1 MTLQAAIAA
10 RVDRLGAAAKHALY
24 AGAVIG
30 TRFRPDLLRT
40 VLEETSGSDD
50 AIAELL
56 RVDLIDQVRFSP
68 HAEYAFRHPL
78 IRSVAYESQLRAGR
92 AELHRRVA
100 AAIQENSPGS
110 TDQNAALIAE
120 HLEAAGDLRAA
131 FDWHMRAGAWS
142 TNRDRAAARTSWQ
155 RARQVA
161 DRLPPDEP
169 DRIAKQI
176 ASLTALCG
184 TLWLTGGSVADTGF
198 EQLRELCALSGDK
211 PSLAIGMAGIVMTL
225 TGHNRHREAAQL
237 SSELAALIESIGDP
251 ALTCGLLLAVTYAKS
266 EIGEMTE
273 ALRLAERVIELADG
287 DRAMGHTSM
296 GSPLREQPG
305 CAASTG
311 CAWASKDGDPMPTAA
326 IALAA
331 PLHPTSHVAAI
342 MYKYILAIPIGA
354 LLADSVALRETA
366 EALHIA
372 EQAGDDFTLVQAQLA
387 RGLVLV
393 HHDGLRR
400 EGVDL
405 LSQARDAAVK
415 QGFTMNALALVDP
428 AIAREKARNGD
439 LDGAIEL
446 SRSAIADMYD
456 TGGVLSLGVATT
468 VLVESLLDRGAEGD
482 LQEALSAIDRLASV
496 PSEPG
501 FVLHELP
508 LLRLRARVAGVQG
521 DHAASH
527 QVMQD
532 YRARAAA
539 ADFEPLV
546 AVADAEDSPQQ

>member
-1 MTLQAAIAA
+1 MCRDDSAAISVPVTLQAAIAA

-78 IRSVAYESQLRAGR
+78 IRSVAYESQLRTGR

-100 AAIQENSPGS
+100 AAIQENSPGP

-198 EQLRELCALSGDK
+198 
-211 PSLAIGMAGIVMTL
+211 
-225 TGHNRHREAAQL
+225 
-237 SSELAALIESIGDP
+237 
-251 ALTCGLLLAVTYAKS
+251 
-266 EIGEMTE
+266 
-273 ALRLAERVIELADG
+273 
-287 DRAMGHTSM
+287 
-296 GSPLREQPG
+296 
-305 CAASTG
+305 
-311 CAWASKDGDPMPTAA
+311 
-326 IALAA
+326 
-331 PLHPTSHVAAI
+331 
-342 MYKYILAIPIGA
+342 
-354 LLADSVALRETA
+354 
-366 EALHIA
+366 
-372 EQAGDDFTLVQAQLA
+372 
-387 RGLVLV
+387 
-393 HHDGLRR
+393 
-400 EGVDL
+400 
-405 LSQARDAAVK
+405 
-415 QGFTMNALALVDP
+415 
-428 AIAREKARNGD
+428 
-439 LDGAIEL
+439 
-446 SRSAIADMYD
+446 
-456 TGGVLSLGVATT
+456 
-468 VLVESLLDRGAEGD
+468 
-482 LQEALSAIDRLASV
+482 
-496 PSEPG
+496 
-501 FVLHELP
+501 
-508 LLRLRARVAGVQG
+508 
-521 DHAASH
+521 
-527 QVMQD
+527 
-532 YRARAAA
+532 RAAA
-539 ADFEPLV
+539 RVMRA
-546 AVADAEDSPQQ
+546 QRR